1 MNTDVSRTKWVCAIP
16 LIVAATVATTVPAR
30 ADEIDCKALAAT
42 LQRLEAQIRAL
53 DAKVSALEQPRTA
66 GAATAAT
73 VTAPSVPAP
82 AAVAPAS
89 AATTS
94 EVAAQAAAQ
103 LRREDAA
110 VRDGWRQIERGLS
123 QDRVKQLLGAPQ
135 QTFNLSGKLVW
146 YYYYPADGS
155 GSVMFDPGGRVA
167 GFQAPPSAGFR
178 LY

>member
-16 LIVAATVATTVPAR
+16 LIVAATVATTAPAR

-66 GAATAAT
+66 GAATT
-73 VTAPSVPAP
+73 VTTPSTPAP
-82 AAVAPAS
+82 
-89 AATTS
+89 TTS